1 MGASSATV
9 GIVSSIGERELGEA
23 ASRTFTRTFLVA
35 NSMTFLT
42 FALGAILLAFLSPI
56 ASMAYA
62 AYCVGSTFGIWRFVC
77 VNCPYYGAVCPC
89 GYSTAASRLFKK
101 GDERLLPQ
109 SFILISLLVAPSWIV
124 PVLAAIQLLV
134 MQFSWA
140 LLSFTAAFAVVA
152 FALAPALTRVV
163 GCCDYWRGCPSPKT
177 AGAQTDAQKEAVQ

>member
-1 MGASSATV
+1 MDASSAIV
-9 GIVSSIGERELGEA
+9 GIVSSNDERELGEVA
-23 ASRTFTRTFLVA
+23 NRTFARTFLVA
-35 NSMTFLT
+35 NSATFLT
-42 FALGAILLAFLSPI
+42 FVLGAILLAFLSPI

-62 AYCVGSTFGIWRFVC
+62 AYCAASTIGIWRFVC

-89 GYSTAASRLFKK
+89 GYSTAASHLFKK

-124 PVLAAIQLLV
+124 PVLAAIPLLM
-134 MQFSWA
+134 MQFSWV
-140 LLSFTAAFAVVA
+140 LLSFTAAFATVA

-177 AGAQTDAQKEAVQ
+177 AGAQIDARKGVIP